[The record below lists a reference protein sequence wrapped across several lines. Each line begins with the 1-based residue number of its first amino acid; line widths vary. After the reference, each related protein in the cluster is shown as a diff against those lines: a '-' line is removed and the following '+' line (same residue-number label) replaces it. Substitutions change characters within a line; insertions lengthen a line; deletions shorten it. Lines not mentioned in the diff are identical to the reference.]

1 MHILSVSGLNNF
13 KFVFQI
19 SRLKATLVWSSRD
32 NMAPIIFI
40 NFSCSIMIVKNL
52 ICTEIKQIITCL
64 RKYVFSFLKKYA
76 TVNNS
81 EDNKGFRL
89 AFRML
94 SLNKRR

>member
-1 MHILSVSGLNNF
+1 
-13 KFVFQI
+13 
-19 SRLKATLVWSSRD
+19 
-32 NMAPIIFI
+32 
-40 NFSCSIMIVKNL
+40 MIVKNL
-52 ICTEIKQIITCL
+52 ICTEIKQIINCH

-89 AFRML
+89 TFRML